1 MITGLFDNEVV
12 AAKAINQLETAGFG
26 PDDVSI
32 VASENIDRDAF
43 AISSSSKLPEGA
55 AIGAGTGVAVGALV
69 AGLTAVG
76 AVATGGVGLL
86 VAGPIVAAFA
96 GAGAGAAAGGLLGG
110 AIGAAIPEHEIKHVE
125 EAISKG
131 SVLVGVHCDDSDD
144 RERVRKIFKNTGAS
158 SVSSA

>member
-1 MITGLFDNEVV
+1 MGVTQGPMSARTTSKAMIVV
-12 AAKAINQLETAGFG
+12 PNTTFLLRRSRRQ
-26 PDDVSI
+26 
-32 VASENIDRDAF
+32 
-43 AISSSSKLPEGA
+43 
-55 AIGAGTGVAVGALV
+55 
-69 AGLTAVG
+69 
-76 AVATGGVGLL
+76 VGL
-86 VAGPIVAAFA
+86 PRR
-96 GAGAGAAAGGLLGG
+96 AGAGAAAGGLLGG